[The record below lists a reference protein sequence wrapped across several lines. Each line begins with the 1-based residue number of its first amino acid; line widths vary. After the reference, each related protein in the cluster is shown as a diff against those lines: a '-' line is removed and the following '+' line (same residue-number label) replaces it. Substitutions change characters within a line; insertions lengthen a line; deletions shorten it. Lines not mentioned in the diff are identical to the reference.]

1 LLYLPAC
8 SRWSWTLRTSIDIVY
23 QWSTDTCCYKLTL
36 TIWLVRVI
44 DVRMRCPYLLS
55 EDEWC
60 KK

>member
-55 EDEWC
+55 ED
-60 KK
+60 